1 MDSLS
6 TLGSHSQYVLT
17 FPYVI
22 RKIVWDGVDVY
33 GSNMFKLTFTK
44 KKTLNFIAGRRPTF
58 HMCSP
63 TKNFYIHQSLKKVE
77 ASHVQ
82 VSNPELCCKGQSRM

>member
-44 KKTLNFIAGRRPTF
+44 KVQKVRILFRSKEDQPCVGQGP
-58 HMCSP
+58 SP
-63 TKNFYIHQSLKKVE
+63 
-77 ASHVQ
+77 A
-82 VSNPELCCKGQSRM
+82 P